1 MITESKKTGLWGE
14 IYAARYLRQK
24 GYSIKSSNYSLSGG
38 EIDIIAEKDDVLC
51 FVEVKTR
58 SVGAY
63 FSPGEAV
70 DYHKEN
76 NIKNAA
82 AAYIARYKI
91 DKDIRFDIIEI
102 ILDKDNYKLKHTE
115 NAF

>member
-1 MITESKKTGLWGE
+1 MMTESKKTGLWGE

-38 EIDIIAEKDDVLC
+38 EIDIIAEKNDVFC

-58 SVGAY
+58 SDGAY
-63 FSPGEAV
+63 FSPAEAV

-76 NIKNAA
+76 NVRNAA
-82 AAYIARYKI
+82 AAYMTRYKI

-102 ILDKDNYKLKHTE
+102 ILDNENYKLKHTE

>member
-24 GYSIKSSNYSLSGG
+24 GYSIKSSNYRLSGG
-38 EIDIIAEKDDVLC
+38 EIDIIAEKDDVFC

-63 FSPGEAV
+63 FSPG
-70 DYHKEN
+70 
-76 NIKNAA
+76 
-82 AAYIARYKI
+82 
-91 DKDIRFDIIEI
+91 
-102 ILDKDNYKLKHTE
+102 
-115 NAF
+115 